1 MMPRAS
7 CLDLPQLCDTVEEQQ
22 SSQCQSIC
30 SCDCTEAV
38 PARRAC
44 RRVCRLP
51 NGTQS
56 VPWCTSTPP
65 SPTPETVLP
74 TGATP
79 SNPLR
84 VFFLAGQSGCV
95 GQGSVAML
103 DRDPNPSYSEL
114 KGIQE
119 GVWFAGFMGG
129 AREESSS
136 FYIGPMIAGEASKTG
151 GTFGP
156 EVSIGRRLSDADV
169 GSAPVLVVKY
179 CWGGSNA
186 EREWNPQT
194 AANSWDRDA
203 DDGTALWLLNE
214 SGGATNLRDKDH
226 LYANLIY
233 TARRSLEAL
242 DDGGVPYE
250 LSGLFWQQGSA
261 DKKRTWR
268 QYGEDLVTLFSAV
281 RTDLK
286 APGLPV
292 VDLSGTHDNI
302 VTGKTYAASVI
313 DGCNA
318 VVPKMSMAAADPD
331 DTSCVI
337 GPKNPCLESTFINFD
352 VFNYYGWDP
361 VLNVPPFSSLKP
373 PGSSDDTFY
382 WFKDF
387 PNDQHSEYEGAIL
400 QGRVMANAY
409 VRSFTDDE
417 LQTSW
422 LEDDMAIQFPLA
434 PCNPAINDGKPSEGN
449 ICWMDLREDADLAE
463 AICPSNGS
471 RKSTQL
477 RGPL

>member
-1 MMPRAS
+1 EPLVGPSSNLIANELLVDGEAELHGKGLEEEDHCAAVIARIPNEEEELGTAYS
-7 CLDLPQLCDTVEEQQ
+7 SHTYELREDSEINERPPDAAQAHECFEESQSTQL
-22 SSQCQSIC
+22 I
-30 SCDCTEAV
+30 
-38 PARRAC
+38 
-44 RRVCRLP
+44 
-51 NGTQS
+51 GTQGYRQGDK
-56 VPWCTSTPP
+56 VQAEEKTDELGKPVRPHGAALGPP
-65 SPTPETVLP
+65 YFLVDVKD
-74 TGATP
+74 G
-79 SNPLR
+79 
-84 VFFLAGQSGCV
+84 LAG
-95 GQGSVAML
+95 
-103 DRDPNPSYSEL
+103 
-114 KGIQE
+114 
-119 GVWFAGFMGG
+119 
-129 AREESSS
+129 
-136 FYIGPMIAGEASKTG
+136 GE
-151 GTFGP
+151 
-156 EVSIGRRLSDADV
+156 D
-169 GSAPVLVVKY
+169 
-179 CWGGSNA
+179 A
-186 EREWNPQT
+186 ERNQRL
-194 AANSWDRDA
+194 D
-203 DDGTALWLLNE
+203 
-214 SGGATNLRDKDH
+214 
-226 LYANLIY
+226 
-233 TARRSLEAL
+233 ARRSLEAL